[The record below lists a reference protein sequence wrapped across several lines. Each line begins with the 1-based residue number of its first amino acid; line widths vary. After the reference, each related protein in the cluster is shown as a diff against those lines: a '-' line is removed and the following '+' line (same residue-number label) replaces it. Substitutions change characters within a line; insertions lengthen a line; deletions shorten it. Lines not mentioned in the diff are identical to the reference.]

1 MKESVSRSLTV
12 FMDVNCERSIFY
24 RLLLQWLYAL
34 LLAVATRV
42 EKVHKKKE
50 SVVKFSRVPK
60 IVLTEGEVL
69 EELTTRRQ
77 AWISAISRD
86 DLTDDNL
93 ENERVCSRHFFCL
106 AKLPNSGTNARI
118 HVERVIGLLRQVHGS
133 TVWCSRAD
141 LHYLLIICCV
151 QIRSET
157 AAALW

>member
-1 MKESVSRSLTV
+1 M
-12 FMDVNCERSIFY
+12 
-24 RLLLQWLYAL
+24 
-34 LLAVATRV
+34 
-42 EKVHKKKE
+42 
-50 SVVKFSRVPK
+50 KFSRVPK

-93 ENERVCSRHFFCL
+93 ENERVCCKHLFVWPSCQTVGQCTYTCGKDDWFVVT
-106 AKLPNSGTNARI
+106 K
-118 HVERVIGLLRQVHGS
+118 VHGS

-157 AAALW
+157 GAALW